1 MKSKSYIGITFI
13 ILVFGILVIP
23 KIVDRIKTDDVVKN
37 DRLNVVQ
44 GKQSDLVTVG
54 KAPFF
59 RLTNQDGK
67 IITHEFYKG
76 KVYVVEFFFAT
87 CPSICPVMN
96 RNMLYIQKNYKG
108 YRDFGIASITID
120 PVNDT
125 PQALKSYAE
134 QLGAV
139 SPNWNFLTGDKDYI
153 YDLAN
158 KKFGIYAGKNEQA
171 AGGFEHSGL
180 FALVDKYGN
189 IRCRTKNGNPIGY
202 YSGLNYADK
211 DGMEEDLAGKFRP
224 GVEAL
229 NEDIKKLLEE

>member
-1 MKSKSYIGITFI
+1 MKNKSYIGISFI

-23 KIVDRIKTDDVVKN
+23 KIIDRIKTDDVVKN
-37 DRLNVVQ
+37 DRLSIVPS
-44 GKQSDLVTVG
+44 KQSGLYNVG

-67 IITHEFYKG
+67 TITHEFYKG

-96 RNMLYIQKNYKG
+96 QNMLYIQKNYADYK
-108 YRDFGIASITID
+108 DFGIASITID
-120 PVNDT
+120 PANDT
-125 PQALKSYAE
+125 PQALKDHAKM
-134 QLGAV
+134 LGADV
-139 SPNWNFLTGDKDYI
+139 PNWNFLTGDRDYI
-153 YDLAN
+153 YNLAN
-158 KKFGIYAGKNEQA
+158 KGFHIYAGENKQA

-180 FALVDKYGN
+180 FALIDKYGN
-189 IRCRTKNGNPIGY
+189 IRCRTKNGNPIMY
-202 YSGLNYADK
+202 YSGLNYTDK
-211 DGMEEDLAGKFRP
+211 EGMEEDLAGKYRP